1 MEFMTG
7 EWFGRLFGVLVVNL
21 ILSGDNAVVIAMAA
35 RTLEGAN
42 RKKAII
48 WGAAGAVVL
57 RLLFAGVI
65 TLLLEVPLLQ
75 VVGGL
80 LLVWIAWGL
89 IHEGDGGDDE
99 DKVKAGAST
108 WQAVRIIIVAD
119 AVMSL
124 DNVIALVQAARI
136 EGEVDP
142 WLLVIG
148 LATTI
153 PLVIFGAALLTSL
166 LDRFPIL
173 VYAGAGLLVYI
184 AVEMFFKDKFA
195 HEYLE
200 PYEHFELPIAVVAV
214 VAFIAVASLW
224 KRRAE
229 RTAQTEDSAQNQPEG
244 EDPAVLEQHRE
255 HDEQREGHEHVAR
268 EAHQGSLRLPKEHG
282 GDDEQE
288 GVGAQGKGE
297 YP

>member
-7 EWFGRLFGVLVVNL
+7 EWFGRLLGVLVVNL

-57 RLLFAGVI
+57 RLIFAAVI

-80 LLVWIAWGL
+80 LLVWIAWKL
-89 IHEGDGGDDE
+89 IHEGDDGEGDE
-99 DKVKAGAST
+99 EKVKAGSST
-108 WQAVRIIIVAD
+108 WQAIRIIIVAD

-136 EGEVDP
+136 GGQVDIS
-142 WLLVIG
+142 LLVIG

-166 LDRFPIL
+166 LNRFPFL
-173 VYAGAGLLVYI
+173 VYLGAGLLIYL
-184 AVEMFFKDKFA
+184 AVEMLFADKVT
-195 HEYLE
+195 HPYLKHYHSIE
-200 PYEHFELPIAVVAV
+200 WIIGLVAAGIFML
-214 VAFIAVASLW
+214 VAWLW
-224 KRRAE
+224 ARRSSS
-229 RTAQTEDSAQNQPEG
+229 Q
-244 EDPAVLEQHRE
+244 
-255 HDEQREGHEHVAR
+255 
-268 EAHQGSLRLPKEHG
+268 EAG
-282 GDDEQE
+282 
-288 GVGAQGKGE
+288 
-297 YP
+297 

>member
-7 EWFGRLFGVLVVNL
+7 EWVGRLFGVLVVNL

-57 RLLFAGVI
+57 RLIFAGVI

-89 IHEGDGGDDE
+89 VHEDDSDDE
-99 DKVKAGAST
+99 EKVKAGSST

-136 EGEVDP
+136 GGEVDFA
-142 WLLVIG
+142 LLVIG

-153 PLVIFGAALLTSL
+153 PLVVFGAALLTSL
-166 LDRFPIL
+166 LNRFPIL
-173 VYAGAGLLVYI
+173 VYAGAGLLVYL
-184 AVEMFFKDKFA
+184 AVEMLFADKVT
-195 HEYLE
+195 HPYLVH
-200 PYEHFELPIAVVAV
+200 YENLEWIIGIAAAGIFVAV
-214 VAFIAVASLW
+214 AWLRE
-224 KRRAE
+224 RRSSPSS
-229 RTAQTEDSAQNQPEG
+229 TG
-244 EDPAVLEQHRE
+244 
-255 HDEQREGHEHVAR
+255 
-268 EAHQGSLRLPKEHG
+268 
-282 GDDEQE
+282 
-288 GVGAQGKGE
+288 
-297 YP
+297 

>member
-48 WGAAGAVVL
+48 YGAAGAVVL
-57 RLLFAGVI
+57 RLVFAGVI

-89 IHEGDGGDDE
+89 VHEGEGDDE
-99 DKVKAGAST
+99 EQVKAGSST

-136 EGEVDP
+136 GGEVDFA
-142 WLLVIG
+142 LLVIG

-153 PLVIFGAALLTSL
+153 PLVIFGAALLTTL
-166 LDRFPIL
+166 LNRFPIL
-173 VYAGAGLLVYI
+173 VYAGAGLLVYL
-184 AVEMFFKDKFA
+184 AVEMFFADKVT
-195 HEYLE
+195 HPYL
-200 PYEHFELPIAVVAV
+200 EHFESVEWIIGIVAAIIFMVVAW
-214 VAFIAVASLW
+214 LW
-224 KRRAE
+224 E
-229 RTAQTEDSAQNQPEG
+229 RSSSPSSTG
-244 EDPAVLEQHRE
+244 
-255 HDEQREGHEHVAR
+255 
-268 EAHQGSLRLPKEHG
+268 
-282 GDDEQE
+282 
-288 GVGAQGKGE
+288 
-297 YP
+297 

>member
-75 VVGGL
+75 VAGGL

-89 IHEGDGGDDE
+89 VHEDDGEGDE
-99 DKVKAGAST
+99 EKVKAGSST

-136 EGEVDP
+136 GGEVEFS
-142 WLLVIG
+142 LLVIG
-148 LATTI
+148 LAMTI

-166 LDRFPIL
+166 LNRFPIL
-173 VYAGAGLLVYI
+173 VYAGAGLLVYL
-184 AVEMFFKDKFA
+184 AVEMLFQDKVL
-195 HEYLE
+195 HPYLE
-200 PYEHFELPIAVVAV
+200 HFQSIEWIIGLTAAIIFMLVAW
-214 VAFIAVASLW
+214 LW
-224 KRRAE
+224 TKRSSP
-229 RTAQTEDSAQNQPEG
+229 TEAG
-244 EDPAVLEQHRE
+244 
-255 HDEQREGHEHVAR
+255 
-268 EAHQGSLRLPKEHG
+268 
-282 GDDEQE
+282 
-288 GVGAQGKGE
+288 
-297 YP
+297 

>member
-7 EWFGRLFGVLVVNL
+7 EWFGRLVGVLVVNL

-42 RKKAII
+42 RKKAIV

-57 RLLFAGVI
+57 RLIFAGVI

-75 VVGGL
+75 VAGGL

-89 IHEGDGGDDE
+89 VHEDDGDDE
-99 DKVKAGAST
+99 EKVKAGSNT
-108 WQAVRIIIVAD
+108 WQAVRIIIMAD

-136 EGEVDP
+136 GGEVDFV
-142 WLLVIG
+142 LLVIG

-166 LDRFPIL
+166 LNRFPIL
-173 VYAGAGLLVYI
+173 VYAGAGLLVYL
-184 AVEMFFKDKFA
+184 AVEMLFADKVT
-195 HEYLE
+195 HPYLE
-200 PYEHFELPIAVVAV
+200 PYESIEWIIGLVAAGIFV
-214 VAFIAVASLW
+214 IVAWLW
-224 KRRAE
+224 
-229 RTAQTEDSAQNQPEG
+229 
-244 EDPAVLEQHRE
+244 
-255 HDEQREGHEHVAR
+255 AR
-268 EAHQGSLRLPKEHG
+268 WSSNSETG
-282 GDDEQE
+282 
-288 GVGAQGKGE
+288 
-297 YP
+297 

>member
-57 RLLFAGVI
+57 RLIFAGVI

-89 IHEGDGGDDE
+89 VHEDDGGEGDE
-99 DKVKAGAST
+99 EKVKAGSST

-124 DNVIALVQAARI
+124 DNVIALVQAARV
-136 EGEVDP
+136 GAEVDIS
-142 WLLVIG
+142 LLVIG

-166 LDRFPIL
+166 LNRFPFL
-173 VYAGAGLLVYI
+173 VYLGAGLLVYL
-184 AVEMFFKDKFA
+184 AVEMFFADKVT
-195 HEYLE
+195 HPYLKHYHSIE
-200 PYEHFELPIAVVAV
+200 WIIGLVAAGIFML
-214 VAFIAVASLW
+214 VAWLW
-224 KRRAE
+224 ARR
-229 RTAQTEDSAQNQPEG
+229 SSG
-244 EDPAVLEQHRE
+244 E
-255 HDEQREGHEHVAR
+255 
-268 EAHQGSLRLPKEHG
+268 EAG
-282 GDDEQE
+282 
-288 GVGAQGKGE
+288 
-297 YP
+297 

>member
-7 EWFGRLFGVLVVNL
+7 EWFGRLIEVLIVNL

-42 RKKAII
+42 RRKAIVL
-48 WGAAGAVVL
+48 GAAGAVVL
-57 RLLFAGVI
+57 RLIFAGII

-89 IHEGDGGDDE
+89 IHEDEGDDE
-99 DKVKAGAST
+99 DKVKAGSSI
-108 WQAVRIIIVAD
+108 WHAVRIIIVAD

-136 EGEVDP
+136 GGEVEFG
-142 WLLVIG
+142 LLIIG

-166 LDRFPIL
+166 LNRFPIL
-173 VYAGAGLLVYI
+173 VYLGAGLLVYL
-184 AVEMFFKDKFA
+184 AVEMLFQDEVL
-195 HEYLE
+195 HPYLE
-200 PYEHFELPIAVVAV
+200 HYQSIEWIIGLGAAGIFM
-214 VAFIAVASLW
+214 AVAWLW
-224 KRRAE
+224 
-229 RTAQTEDSAQNQPEG
+229 AQRS
-244 EDPAVLEQHRE
+244 
-255 HDEQREGHEHVAR
+255 
-268 EAHQGSLRLPKEHG
+268 SPKEAG
-282 GDDEQE
+282 
-288 GVGAQGKGE
+288 
-297 YP
+297 

>member
-1 MEFMTG
+1 M
-7 EWFGRLFGVLVVNL
+7 NL

-48 WGAAGAVVL
+48 WGAAGAVIL

-80 LLVWIAWGL
+80 LLVWIAWKL
-89 IHEGDGGDDE
+89 IHEDDGGEGDE
-99 DKVKAGAST
+99 EKVKAGSST

-136 EGEVDP
+136 GGEVDIS
-142 WLLVIG
+142 LLVIG

-166 LDRFPIL
+166 LNRFPFL
-173 VYAGAGLLVYI
+173 VYVGAGLLIYL
-184 AVEMFFKDKFA
+184 AVEMLFADKVT
-195 HEYLE
+195 HPYLKHYHSIE
-200 PYEHFELPIAVVAV
+200 WIIGLGAAVIFMLVAW
-214 VAFIAVASLW
+214 LW
-224 KRRAE
+224 ARR
-229 RTAQTEDSAQNQPEG
+229 SSG
-244 EDPAVLEQHRE
+244 EDA
-255 HDEQREGHEHVAR
+255 G
-268 EAHQGSLRLPKEHG
+268 
-282 GDDEQE
+282 
-288 GVGAQGKGE
+288 
-297 YP
+297 